1 WLIAA
6 APPLAFAASSVVAPL
21 VARRLGLE
29 PALVA
34 SLLAMMLGHL
44 FRAVAPEQVTLVLGT
59 VLALLGVGIGN
70 VLLPPIV
77 RRYFPDRVG
86 LITSLYATLMSVS
99 TAVPA
104 LVAVPVADT
113 AGWRVSLAMWL
124 LVSLVAAVP
133 WVGILLRRRPG
144 SQAESARSVEGGR
157 SPGRL
162 HVAQLDRSEEHTS
175 ELQSRENLVC
185 RLLLEK

>member
-1 WLIAA
+1 
-6 APPLAFAASSVVAPL
+6 
-21 VARRLGLE
+21 
-29 PALVA
+29 
-34 SLLAMMLGHL
+34 
-44 FRAVAPEQVTLVLGT
+44 

-124 LVSLVAAVP
+124 LVSLVAAMP
-133 WVGILLRRRPG
+133 WVGILLRRRRPG
-144 SQAESARSVEGGR
+144 GLAASARAGGPERTGPIELGAIELGDVQSAVATAALARRAGPARLGRRMPR
-157 SPGRL
+157 SPTAWAISVTFGSASLGAYACIAWR
-162 HVAQLDRSEEHTS
+162 
-175 ELQSRENLVC
+175 
-185 RLLLEK
+185 